1 MKFDIIEKQTCF
13 NTHSKLNVSCNKKSC
28 RQWIEKEDDLNCV
41 ILSARRGPKTL
52 QEIGDLFGLT
62 RMRVCQIEKSIINK
76 VKTRLN
82 NQ

>member
-1 MKFDIIEKQTCF
+1 MKPDIKKQTCF
-13 NTHSKLNVSCNKKSC
+13 DIHTTLNVKCKKRSC
-28 RQWIEKEDDLNCV
+28 RHWIEKDDDLNCI